1 MRKKLL
7 LVALVVAV
15 LAVWGLVG
23 FRIWNLT
30 RPKITE
36 SVKTEKRSETHSIPK
51 DSLRLDYRDP
61 FLESGNAKAIVPEKK
76 VAAIPEHP
84 VQMPP
89 LKYKGMVKGKDGTVK
104 ALVENK
110 GDVVSL
116 AKGAMLEK
124 VRVVEIE
131 PEHILVQFGNET
143 HLIRVK

>member
-7 LVALVVAV
+7 MGALVMAV

-23 FRIWNLT
+23 FRIWNLA
-30 RPKITE
+30 RPEITE
-36 SVKTEKRSETHSIPK
+36 SVKTEKKTESQSVPR

-61 FLESGNAKAIVPEKK
+61 FLESGKAKTIVLSEK
-76 VAAIPEHP
+76 VAAIPKPP

-104 ALVENK
+104 ALVESK
-110 GDVVSL
+110 GEVVSL
-116 AKGAMLEK
+116 AKGAVLEK

-131 PEHILVQFGNET
+131 PENIRVQFGNET
-143 HLIRVK
+143 HLIRVR

>member
-7 LVALVVAV
+7 LVALVIAV

-23 FRIWNLT
+23 FRVWNWT
-30 RPKITE
+30 RPEIAQ
-36 SVKTEKRSETHSIPK
+36 SVKTEKKKESNSVTK

-61 FLESGNAKAIVPEKK
+61 FLESRNAKTVVLSEK

-104 ALVENK
+104 ALVESK
-110 GDVVSL
+110 GEVVSL
-116 AKGAMLEK
+116 AKGAVLNK

-131 PEHILVQFGNET
+131 PEQIRVQFGNET
-143 HLIRVK
+143 HLIRVR

>member
-7 LVALVVAV
+7 LVALVIAV

-23 FRIWNLT
+23 FRIWNLAC
-30 RPKITE
+30 PEITE
-36 SVKTEKRSETHSIPK
+36 SVKTGKKIEFNSVPK
-51 DSLRLDYRDP
+51 DSLRMDYRDP
-61 FLESGNAKAIVPEKK
+61 FLESGNAKAIVPAEK

-84 VQMPP
+84 VNMPP

-110 GDVVSL
+110 GEIMPL
-116 AKGAMLEK
+116 AKGAMLER

-131 PEHILVQFGNET
+131 PEHIMVQFGNET
-143 HLIRVK
+143 HLIRVR

>member
-7 LVALVVAV
+7 LVALVIAV

-23 FRIWNLT
+23 FRVWNLA
-30 RPKITE
+30 RPEVTQ
-36 SVKTEKRSETHSIPK
+36 SVKTEKKTETHFVTK

-104 ALVENK
+104 AIVENR
-110 GDVVSL
+110 GEVVFF
-116 AKGAMLEK
+116 AKGAMLER

-143 HLIRVK
+143 HLIRVR

>member
-7 LVALVVAV
+7 LVALVIAV

-23 FRIWNLT
+23 FRVWNWT
-30 RPKITE
+30 RPEITQ
-36 SVKTEKRSETHSIPK
+36 SVKTEKKIESNSVTE

-61 FLESGNAKAIVPEKK
+61 FLESGNDKAIVPAEK
-76 VAAIPEHP
+76 VAVIPEHS

-110 GDVVSL
+110 GEVVSL
-116 AKGAMLEK
+116 AKGAVLDK

-131 PEHILVQFGNET
+131 LEQIQVQFGNET
-143 HLIRVK
+143 HLIKVR